1 MAALE
6 TYDKIDNLSHK
17 CFQMTLSKCKNQNF
31 QSNEKISITAYFFC
45 ASFFTS
51 FTYSNTMMLLENTL
65 NCQLPVK
72 KRIFFTQLHPPLH
85 LSILDIVKFL
95 SSCMLEAKDLY
106 MLQTLKIKIQ
116 VEILQLRA
124 KFQTTMVSCSRFTWI
139 TYSSD
144 RKRV

>member
-17 CFQMTLSKCKNQNF
+17 CFQMTLSKYKNQNF
-31 QSNEKISITAYFFC
+31 QSNKKISITAYFFC
-45 ASFFTS
+45 ANFFTS
-51 FTYSNTMMLLENTL
+51 FTYSNTMMLLENTF

-72 KRIFFTQLHPPLH
+72 KRNIFYLATPTLH

-106 MLQTLKIKIQ
+106 MLQTLKIKIK
-116 VEILQLRA
+116 VEILQLRV
-124 KFQTTMVSCSRFTWI
+124 KFQTAVVSCSRFTWI
-139 TYSSD
+139 TNSSD
-144 RKRV
+144 RRRV